1 MEVDPPPAA
10 LAPAEPGSAPA
21 VAPAPVAPRR
31 IGHWQVDKQIGRGS
45 FAVVWRA
52 RHAETGQ
59 RVAVK
64 EIRLDKLN
72 RKLRES
78 LESEIQVL
86 QRSRHGNIIRLHDI
100 IKEEKRIFLVLEYCA
115 GGDVSEF
122 IKKHGRVREDVARHF
137 MRQMASGLRAMRA
150 QNLIHR
156 DLKPQNLLLT
166 VASPDA
172 ELKIADFGFARYM
185 HPTGMAETLCGSP
198 LYMAPEIL
206 GYQKYDAKA
215 DLWSVGTIL
224 YELLVGRPPFT
235 GVNPMQLL
243 RNIERSDAKIPSK
256 VANGLSRECVSILRG
271 LLRRNPV
278 ERMSFDEFFDHP
290 FLTGQAL
297 VREAPLGRREP
308 ETRAR
313 EGGAGEAGADSG
325 MSGGGNS
332 SGSGDSSQMPFPME
346 DDSTSTGSHA
356 TTTNTTT
363 TNTTTNTTNTT
374 QRHQQQA
381 SVGATPRPPPHSP
394 TPTDLQHRHHPPHHH
409 ASIPSSVEKAARG
422 VGNVAAAAAMGVRDV
437 AAAAAA
443 AGTNWLSTSPLS
455 RRPGFLGGTS
465 PGGRPLLGGSGSHQK
480 PPLSSSPSVARA
492 ASFGGFNPG
501 GDGSSVEIQ
510 PVPFSLQGSKGRS
523 GSDRSLNSMDS
534 SAEYVLV
541 EGDKS
546 DDKSGL
552 ASMESS
558 PGGSLPSGGG
568 GLTQMAAGLTRKL
581 SSNLG
586 AAILGSSSPPSR
598 HHHNHHHRHSSSSSP
613 GRELHRMSSS
623 PGGLGLGVSPGSF
636 PPRPGSSRHSP
647 PGAGLGSSGAHPGS
661 GARNSPSHPSSRV
674 SSARS
679 GGGSGLAALPFPSQS
694 PSEKEAAAALALARV
709 AQAAA
714 AASPGEKRFAT
725 SAQRVSV
732 LERAATVLR
741 DVAMERWDSGKR
753 LDALSVSLVSLT
765 ALREGYKLAQVIA
778 KEAAEAEAANATRGG
793 PPDSRNVRL
802 SDMSDSSR
810 SSGGGGD
817 CASRPASA
825 SSSSSGSPPWIPGRD
840 SSSSQSA
847 GGSSAELP
855 RSPKTPE
862 RLRKDRERAV
872 KTAERIKNA
881 FNAALTRADRAA
893 AAVKGVGVE
902 GSARLPDAMDLAY
915 DAALALGRSGAVEEL
930 MGNTRTALEAYSRAQ
945 TLLVF
950 ILSEGPRFVTA
961 NERRGDGKPT
971 DAERETAVALVT
983 PGCSAGDAAAAGV
996 GSHLAPSHPGEF
1008 PARGRIARFVGA
1020 IGARQQACAATAMR
1034 SSSGAT
1040 RRPP

>member
-256 VANGLSRECVSILRG
+256 VANALSRECVSILRG

-278 ERMSFDEFFDHP
+278 ERMGFDEFFDHP

-313 EGGAGEAGADSG
+313 EGGGSEAGADSG

-598 HHHNHHHRHSSSSSP
+598 HHHNHHHRHVVVVVARAGTTP
-613 GRELHRMSSS
+613 HELLARR
-623 PGGLGLGVSPGSF
+623 
-636 PPRPGSSRHSP
+636 PRPGR
-647 PGAGLGSSGAHPGS
+647 
-661 GARNSPSHPSSRV
+661 
-674 SSARS
+674 
-679 GGGSGLAALPFPSQS
+679 
-694 PSEKEAAAALALARV
+694 LARV
-709 AQAAA
+709 V
-714 AASPGEKRFAT
+714 
-725 SAQRVSV
+725 SAPAGI
-732 LERAATVLR
+732 LP
-741 DVAMERWDSGKR
+741 
-753 LDALSVSLVSLT
+753 SL
-765 ALREGYKLAQVIA
+765 APR
-778 KEAAEAEAANATRGG
+778 RGAG
-793 PPDSRNVRL
+793 IIRR
-802 SDMSDSSR
+802 
-810 SSGGGGD
+810 
-817 CASRPASA
+817 ASR
-825 SSSSSGSPPWIPGRD
+825 
-840 SSSSQSA
+840 
-847 GGSSAELP
+847 L
-855 RSPKTPE
+855 
-862 RLRKDRERAV
+862 
-872 KTAERIKNA
+872 
-881 FNAALTRADRAA
+881 
-893 AAVKGVGVE
+893 
-902 GSARLPDAMDLAY
+902 
-915 DAALALGRSGAVEEL
+915 
-930 MGNTRTALEAYSRAQ
+930 
-945 TLLVF
+945 
-950 ILSEGPRFVTA
+950 
-961 NERRGDGKPT
+961 
-971 DAERETAVALVT
+971 
-983 PGCSAGDAAAAGV
+983 
-996 GSHLAPSHPGEF
+996 
-1008 PARGRIARFVGA
+1008 
-1020 IGARQQACAATAMR
+1020 
-1034 SSSGAT
+1034 
-1040 RRPP
+1040 RRP

>member
-290 FLTGQAL
+290 FLTGQATI
-297 VREAPLGRREP
+297 VRGGPPSETRREAG
-308 ETRAR
+308 AS
-313 EGGAGEAGADSG
+313 GGGDAAGADSG
-325 MSGGGNS
+325 MSGGDDT

-346 DDSTSTGSHA
+346 DDSTSTGTHA

-363 TNTTTNTTNTT
+363 TNRTNTT
-374 QRHQQQA
+374 QRQQA
-381 SVGATPRPPPHSP
+381 SVGGNPRPPPPAP
-394 TPTDLQHRHHPPHHH
+394 TPTHLQHRHAHPPHVHH

-558 PGGSLPSGGG
+558 PGGSLPSGG

-765 ALREGYKLAQVIA
+765 ALREGYKLAQAVA
-778 KEAAEAEAANATRGG
+778 KEAAEAEACSNAPQGLG
-793 PPDSRNVRL
+793 PLDGSRNVRL

-810 SSGGGGD
+810 SSGGGGGD

-983 PGCSAGDAAAAGV
+983 PGCSAGDASAGA
-996 GSHLAPSHPGEF
+996 GSHLAPPHPGEF